1 MGYNKEF
8 FEQLITQSEI
18 PEENIIKPPK
28 YSAVIQI
35 GNLHIYLTDKTFT
48 ENQIKNMREYF
59 GWEVK
64 NLCES
69 QSEIQIIIMQKKKL
83 IVSTQM

>member
-1 MGYNKEF
+1 MEYNKEF
-8 FEQLITQSEI
+8 LKEEIIQGVI
-18 PEENIIKPPK
+18 PEENIIRPQK

-35 GNLHIYLTDKTFT
+35 GNLHICLTDKTFT

-69 QSEIQIIIMQKKKL
+69 QSEI
-83 IVSTQM
+83 

>member
-1 MGYNKEF
+1 MRKFTEEF
-8 FEQLITQSEI
+8 MEKMRQSLPTELEA
-18 PEENIIKPPK
+18 PEAANIIRPPK

-35 GNLHIYLTDKTFT
+35 GNLHICLTDKTFT
-48 ENQIKNMREYF
+48 EDQIKNMREYF

-69 QSEIQIIIMQKKKL
+69 QSEI
-83 IVSTQM
+83 

>member
-1 MGYNKEF
+1 MECKKEF
-8 FEQLITQSEI
+8 LETIIKQCEI
-18 PEENIIKPPK
+18 PEENIIRPPK
-28 YSAVIQI
+28 YSAIIQI
-35 GNLHIYLTDKTFT
+35 GNLHIYLIDKTFT

-69 QSEIQIIIMQKKKL
+69 QSEI
-83 IVSTQM
+83 

>member
-1 MGYNKEF
+1 MECKKEF
-8 FEQLITQSEI
+8 LETIITQCEI
-18 PEENIIKPPK
+18 PEENIIRPPK

-35 GNLHIYLTDKTFT
+35 GNLHIYLIDKTFT

-69 QSEIQIIIMQKKKL
+69 QSEI
-83 IVSTQM
+83 

>member
-1 MGYNKEF
+1 MEYTKEF
-8 FEQLITQSEI
+8 FEELITESEI
-18 PEENIIKPPK
+18 PEENIIRPPK

-35 GNLHIYLTDKTFT
+35 GNFHIYLIDKTFT
-48 ENQIKNMREYF
+48 EDQIKNMREYF

-69 QSEIQIIIMQKKKL
+69 QYEI
-83 IVSTQM
+83 

>member
-1 MGYNKEF
+1 MECKKEF
-8 FEQLITQSEI
+8 LETIITQCEI
-18 PEENIIKPPK
+18 PEENIIRPPK

-35 GNLHIYLTDKTFT
+35 GNVNIYLIGKTFT
-48 ENQIKNMREYF
+48 EDQIKNMREYF

>member
-1 MGYNKEF
+1 MEYNKEF
-8 FEQLITQSEI
+8 LKEEIIQGVI

-28 YSAVIQI
+28 YSTVIQI

-48 ENQIKNMREYF
+48 EDQIKNMREYF

-69 QSEIQIIIMQKKKL
+69 QSEI
-83 IVSTQM
+83 

>member
-1 MGYNKEF
+1 MEYNKEF
-8 FEQLITQSEI
+8 LKEEIIQGEI
-18 PEENIIKPPK
+18 PEENIIRPPK

-35 GNLHIYLTDKTFT
+35 GNFYINLIGKTFT
-48 ENQIKNMREYF
+48 EDQIKNMREYF

-69 QSEIQIIIMQKKKL
+69 QSEI
-83 IVSTQM
+83 

>member
-1 MGYNKEF
+1 MRKFTEEF
-8 FEQLITQSEI
+8 MEKVRQSLPPPLEAPEI
-18 PEENIIKPPK
+18 ANVIQPPK

-35 GNLHIYLTDKTFT
+35 GNWHIYLIDKTFT
-48 ENQIKNMREYF
+48 EDQIKNMREYF

-69 QSEIQIIIMQKKKL
+69 QSE
-83 IVSTQM
+83 T

>member
-1 MGYNKEF
+1 MEYNKEF
-8 FEQLITQSEI
+8 LKEEIIQGEI
-18 PEENIIKPPK
+18 PKENIIQPPK

-69 QSEIQIIIMQKKKL
+69 QSEI
-83 IVSTQM
+83 

>member
-1 MGYNKEF
+1 MEYNKEF
-8 FEQLITQSEI
+8 LKEEVIQGII

-35 GNLHIYLTDKTFT
+35 GNLHIYLMDKTFT
-48 ENQIKNMREYF
+48 EDQIKNMREYF

-69 QSEIQIIIMQKKKL
+69 QSEI
-83 IVSTQM
+83 

>member
-1 MGYNKEF
+1 MEHKKEF
-8 FEQLITQSEI
+8 LEEVITQCEI
-18 PEENIIKPPK
+18 PEENIILHPK

-35 GNLHIYLTDKTFT
+35 GNLHIYLIDKTFT

-59 GWEVK
+59 GWKVK

-69 QSEIQIIIMQKKKL
+69 QSEI
-83 IVSTQM
+83 

>member
-1 MGYNKEF
+1 MEYNKEF
-8 FEQLITQSEI
+8 LKEEIIQGVITK
-18 PEENIIKPPK
+18 ENIIQPPK

-35 GNLHIYLTDKTFT
+35 GNLHIYLTAKTFT
-48 ENQIKNMREYF
+48 DNHIHNMREYF

-69 QSEIQIIIMQKKKL
+69 QSEI
-83 IVSTQM
+83 

>member
-1 MGYNKEF
+1 MEYKKEF
-8 FEQLITQSEI
+8 LEEIITQGVI
-18 PEENIIKPPK
+18 TEENIIQPPK

-35 GNLHIYLTDKTFT
+35 GNLHIYLIDKTFT

-69 QSEIQIIIMQKKKL
+69 QSEI
-83 IVSTQM
+83 

>member
-1 MGYNKEF
+1 MRKFTEEFIEKMGKSLP
-8 FEQLITQSEI
+8 QLEAH
-18 PEENIIKPPK
+18 EVANIILPPK

-35 GNLHIYLTDKTFT
+35 GNFHIHLIGKTFT

-59 GWEVK
+59 GCEVK

-69 QSEIQIIIMQKKKL
+69 QSEI
-83 IVSTQM
+83 

>member
-1 MGYNKEF
+1 MRKFTEEF
-8 FEQLITQSEI
+8 VEA
-18 PEENIIKPPK
+18 PEVANVIRPPK

-48 ENQIKNMREYF
+48 EDQIKNMKEYF

-69 QSEIQIIIMQKKKL
+69 QSEI
-83 IVSTQM
+83 

>member
-1 MGYNKEF
+1 MEYNKEF
-8 FEQLITQSEI
+8 LKEEIIQGEI
-18 PEENIIKPPK
+18 PEENIIQPPK
-28 YSAVIQI
+28 YSAIIQI

-48 ENQIKNMREYF
+48 EDQIQHMKEYF

-69 QSEIQIIIMQKKKL
+69 QSEI
-83 IVSTQM
+83 

>member
-1 MGYNKEF
+1 MEYNKAILKE
-8 FEQLITQSEI
+8 EIIQGVI
-18 PEENIIKPPK
+18 PEENIIQPPK

-69 QSEIQIIIMQKKKL
+69 QSEI
-83 IVSTQM
+83 

>member
-1 MGYNKEF
+1 MEYNKEF
-8 FEQLITQSEI
+8 LKEEI
-18 PEENIIKPPK
+18 IQGVIPKENIIQPPK
-28 YSAVIQI
+28 YSVVIQI
-35 GNLHIYLTDKTFT
+35 VNFHIYLTDKTFT

-69 QSEIQIIIMQKKKL
+69 QSEI
-83 IVSTQM
+83 

>member
-1 MGYNKEF
+1 MEYKKEF
-8 FEQLITQSEI
+8 LKEEI
-18 PEENIIKPPK
+18 IQGVILEENIIQPPK

-35 GNLHIYLTDKTFT
+35 GNLHIYLTDKTLA

-69 QSEIQIIIMQKKKL
+69 QSEI
-83 IVSTQM
+83 

>member
-1 MGYNKEF
+1 MEYNKEF
-8 FEQLITQSEI
+8 LEELITESEI
-18 PEENIIKPPK
+18 PEENIIRPPK

-35 GNLHIYLTDKTFT
+35 GNLHICLTGKIFT

-69 QSEIQIIIMQKKKL
+69 QSEI
-83 IVSTQM
+83 

>member
-1 MGYNKEF
+1 MEYTKEF
-8 FEQLITQSEI
+8 FEELVTESEI
-18 PEENIIKPPK
+18 PEENIIRPPK

-35 GNLHIYLTDKTFT
+35 GNLHICLTDKTFT
-48 ENQIKNMREYF
+48 EDQIKNMREYF

-69 QSEIQIIIMQKKKL
+69 QSEI
-83 IVSTQM
+83 

>member
-1 MGYNKEF
+1 MEYTKEF
-8 FEQLITQSEI
+8 FEELITESEI
-18 PEENIIKPPK
+18 PEENIIRPPK

-35 GNLHIYLTDKTFT
+35 GNLHIYLVGKTFT
-48 ENQIKNMREYF
+48 EDQIKNMREYF

-69 QSEIQIIIMQKKKL
+69 QSE
-83 IVSTQM
+83 T

>member
-1 MGYNKEF
+1 MEYNKEF
-8 FEQLITQSEI
+8 LKEEIIQGEI
-18 PEENIIKPPK
+18 PEENIIQPPK

-35 GNLHIYLTDKTFT
+35 GNFHIYLTDKTFT
-48 ENQIKNMREYF
+48 GDQIKNMKEYF

-69 QSEIQIIIMQKKKL
+69 QSEI
-83 IVSTQM
+83 